1 MGLGG
6 FDEWQ
11 TETDYSILTRLER
24 WTLERMVWGAQGKD
38 IPKLRAYYLAR
49 TYREA
54 AEPMAKFHSLV
65 MGLTESK
72 LRFASPME
80 FEDDQIVYRNAMR
93 TKADGLFAG
102 TVADELEKCVCAA
115 EEQVKNPFAA
125 KAVREFREAWDKYK
139 AEAIATE
146 AKWQEDL
153 KGGAASKAMK
163 VVGAPE

>member
-1 MGLGG
+1 M
-6 FDEWQ
+6 
-11 TETDYSILTRLER
+11 
-24 WTLERMVWGAQGKD
+24 ERMLWGAQGKD

-54 AEPMAKFHSLV
+54 AEPMAKFYSLI

-80 FEDDQIVYRNAMR
+80 FEDEQIVYRNAMR
-93 TKADGLFAG
+93 TKAYGPAAG
-102 TVADELEKCVCAA
+102 TVADELEKCLVEA
-115 EEQVKNPFAA
+115 EKAVKNPFAA
-125 KAVREFREAWDKYK
+125 QALKEFRGAWDKYK

-153 KGGAASKAMK
+153 KGGAASKEMK
-163 VVGAPE
+163 IVGAPE